1 MIKSILIKCELT
13 GRGIVNFDSKEQR
26 FTLAKHGIFTGLN
39 ENVKLG
45 KKAFTKT
52 GKFKEDGN
60 EIYDYKVKIS
70 ADCLRHSIFEHD
82 VDVVNGVLIQD
93 PFILGTYMLSPVGLM
108 RGYMFAEKETTLR
121 RKSPLTITDAIQCNN
136 VKSEM
141 EVGSTSGDTVVDE
154 EGNWKRKD
162 TSLFYTEKAGDMKYE
177 FSGQIDI
184 KQLQF
189 MSADPFF
196 DRMGINSDM
205 IDSDEVP
212 VIIANHY
219 GKKAKAEY
227 GVFSSMANFT
237 DVKYGEY
244 GFLFSNDICASVI
257 KKTLKNILSV
267 NIARNNAFAA
277 TSRLKI
283 KLVDNIIGAGQKMAD
298 NDNWIELTCEDD
310 IDKLNL
316 SNLYNFF
323 EKADEDEVKEREK
336 MIKKY
341 AKSCSEKKEVKAAE
355 KEAKKSRKNAT
366 QSK

>member
-1 MIKSILIKCELT
+1 M
-13 GRGIVNFDSKEQR
+13 
-26 FTLAKHGIFTGLN
+26 N

-108 RGYMFAEKETTLR
+108 RGYMFADKELTLR

-136 VKSEM
+136 TKSEM
-141 EVGSTSGDTVVDE
+141 EIGSTTGERTDISMYF
-154 EGNWKRKD
+154 
-162 TSLFYTEKAGDMKYE
+162 SEKAGDMKYE

-205 IDSDEVP
+205 IDSDEVD

-227 GVFSSMANFT
+227 GVFSSMAKFT
-237 DVKYGEY
+237 GKSYGEY
-244 GFLFSNDICASVI
+244 GILFSNDICASVI
-257 KKTLKNILSV
+257 KKTLKSILSV
-267 NIARNNAFAA
+267 NIVRNNAFAA
-277 TSRLKI
+277 TSSLKI
-283 KLVDNIIGAGQKMAD
+283 KLVDNIIGAGQKMTD
-298 NDNWIELTCEDD
+298 DENWIELTCEED

-316 SNLYNFF
+316 NNLYNFF
-323 EKADEDEVKEREK
+323 GEADEEEVKEREK

-341 AKSCSEKKEVKAAE
+341 SEASATRKEAKNAE
-355 KEAKKSRKNAT
+355 KEAKKGRKNAT